1 MKNVMKRLPALFLCL
16 CTALLWAD
24 QIWADQ
30 KPKIPPRFKVDV
42 EEVVLRVTV
51 TDSLNRY
58 VVGLEK
64 EHFKIFEEKVE
75 QTVTHFS
82 NDKSPLSVGIILDI
96 SGSMGDNMLSARNSV
111 VRFLEQGDTED
122 EYFLIGFNHQTR
134 LLQDFTPKNENIKA
148 EIAFTGAS
156 GRTALYDAVYLG
168 LEKIKESRH
177 DKRALIIITD
187 GEDNS
192 SRYTFSEVKDFA
204 KESDAQIYVIGEK
217 GDIGY
222 GRGIINEIVRL
233 TGGRAFFPSSFK
245 QLDYY
250 CDLIHTELRNQ
261 YVLGYIS
268 TDKNYDGKWRKIRVR
283 LEPPEGLPRLSVR
296 SKEGYFAPQK

>member
-1 MKNVMKRLPALFLCL
+1 MRRLPALVFLSL
-16 CTALLWAD
+16 VPALMWAD
-24 QIWADQ
+24 E
-30 KPKIPPRFKVDV
+30 KPKIPPRIRVDV
-42 EEVVLRVTV
+42 DTVVVRVTV

-58 VVGLEK
+58 VVGLDK
-64 EHFKIFEEKVE
+64 EHFKLFEDKVE
-75 QTVTHFS
+75 QTLVHFS

-111 VRFLEQGDTED
+111 VRFLEQGNQED
-122 EYFLIGFNHQTR
+122 EYFLVGFNHQTE
-134 LLQDFTPKNENIKA
+134 LLQDFTSKGANITA
-148 EIAFTGAS
+148 DIATTAAG
-156 GRTALYDAVYLG
+156 GRTALYDALYLG
-168 LEKIKESRH
+168 LEKIRQAKH
-177 DKRALIIITD
+177 DKKALIIITD

-261 YVLGYIS
+261 YVLGYNPS
-268 TDKNYDGKWRKIRVR
+268 DKDFDGKWRKIKVR

-296 SKEGYFAPQK
+296 AKEGYFAPQK

>member
-1 MKNVMKRLPALFLCL
+1 M
-16 CTALLWAD
+16 WAD
-24 QIWADQ
+24 E
-30 KPKIPPRFKVDV
+30 KPKIPPRIRVDV
-42 EEVVLRVTV
+42 DTVVVRVTV

-58 VVGLEK
+58 VVGLDK
-64 EHFKIFEEKVE
+64 EHFKLFEDKVE
-75 QTVTHFS
+75 QTLVHFS

-111 VRFLEQGDTED
+111 VRFLEQGNQED
-122 EYFLIGFNHQTR
+122 EYFLVGFNHQTE
-134 LLQDFTPKNENIKA
+134 LLQDFTSKGANITA
-148 EIAFTGAS
+148 DIATTAAG
-156 GRTALYDAVYLG
+156 GRTALYDALYLG
-168 LEKIKESRH
+168 LEKIRQAKH
-177 DKRALIIITD
+177 DKKALIIITD

-261 YVLGYIS
+261 YVLGYNPS
-268 TDKNYDGKWRKIRVR
+268 DKDFDGKWRKIKVR

-296 SKEGYFAPQK
+296 AKEGYFAPQK

>member
-1 MKNVMKRLPALFLCL
+1 MRRLPALVFLCL
-16 CTALLWAD
+16 APASM
-24 QIWADQ
+24 WADQ

-42 EEVVLRVTV
+42 DTVVVRVTV

-64 EHFKIFEEKVE
+64 EHFKVFEDKVE
-75 QTVTHFS
+75 QTVSHFS

-96 SGSMGDNMLSARNSV
+96 SGSMGDNMISARNSV
-111 VRFLEQGDTED
+111 VRFLEQGDDQD
-122 EYFLIGFNHQTR
+122 EYFLIGFNHQTE
-134 LLQDFTPKNENIKA
+134 LLQDFTSKAKNITA
-148 EIAFTGAS
+148 DVATTSAS
-156 GRTALYDAVYLG
+156 GRTALYDALYLG
-168 LEKIKESRH
+168 LEKIRQARN
-177 DKRALIIITD
+177 DKKALIIITD

-261 YVLGYIS
+261 YVLGYS
-268 TDKNYDGKWRKIRVR
+268 PTDKNFDGKWRKIKVR
-283 LEPPEGLPRLSVR
+283 LDPPEGLPRLSVR
-296 SKEGYFAPQK
+296 AKEGYFAPQK